1 MAKESYGLKVKE
13 RTKLLFEALLAY
25 ANYELENAEY
35 LLIKFDWKQENEL
48 VVETQVRF
56 LAQLTNLVPN
66 DSKLDNAQIKEAI
79 HRLEDLKILKD
90 NRPGDKG
97 LHGWYFTLMLWHSGR
112 DKVANLKRFDIEWE
126 RLREAKLKQVP
137 CSTNKNL
144 AQNQEKAA
152 DIYND
157 RAVENY
163 LAAQLPQA
171 LSDFS
176 KALELDPNFA
186 ETHYN
191 LGSLYEDLRDFE
203 RAAAEYRVA
212 MLGGLAAAYNNLA
225 RLYIL
230 QKDYAAAVDLL
241 LKGLK
246 VAEHDA
252 ERYALRK
259 NLGWARLGQ
268 NRYPEAKAELITAID
283 LNGEHASAYGLLA
296 QVLEKL
302 GEDTEALVAWEN
314 CLRYASS
321 YRPDEDAWIDL
332 ARQSLVGVSS
342 WQ

>member
-1 MAKESYGLKVKE
+1 MAKESYGLKVQE
-13 RTKLLFEALLAY
+13 RTKRLFEALLAY

-35 LLIKFDWKQENEL
+35 LPIKFDWKQQNEL

-56 LAQLTNLVPN
+56 LAQLTNLAPN
-66 DSKLDNAQIKEAI
+66 GCKLDNAQIKEAI
-79 HRLEDLKILKD
+79 HRLEDLKVLKD

-97 LHGWYFTLMLWHSGR
+97 LHGWYFTLTLWHSGR
-112 DKVANLKRFDIEWE
+112 DIAENLKRFDVEWE
-126 RLREAKLKQVP
+126 RLREVKLKQPPPLPKEVP
-137 CSTNKNL
+137 TPI
-144 AQNQEKAA
+144 
-152 DIYND
+152 IYND

-191 LGSLYEDLRDFE
+191 LGSLYEDLHDFE
-203 RAAAEYRVA
+203 RAATEYRLA

-230 QKDYAAAVDLL
+230 QKDYASAVDLL

-246 VAEHDA
+246 LAEHDA
-252 ERYALRK
+252 EKYALRK

-268 NRYPEAKAELITAID
+268 NRYREAKAELMTAID
-283 LNGEHASAYGLLA
+283 LDGEQAPAYGLLA
-296 QVLEKL
+296 QVLEQL
-302 GEDTEALVAWEN
+302 GEKAEALVAWEN

-332 ARQSLVGVSS
+332 ARQRLVGANN